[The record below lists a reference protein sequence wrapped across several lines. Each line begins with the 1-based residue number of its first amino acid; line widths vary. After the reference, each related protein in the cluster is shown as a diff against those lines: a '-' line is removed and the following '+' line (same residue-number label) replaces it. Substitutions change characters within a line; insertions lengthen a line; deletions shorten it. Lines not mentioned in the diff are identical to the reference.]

1 MCYNTLRQISLTRS
15 GVFILK
21 NKKRLLLLYMISFIL
36 VVCVGRNTISNVNSP
51 EKESSMQS
59 LTIHFIDV
67 GQADAILIKIG
78 NDAMIIDAGNNGDGD
93 KISTYLKQQGV
104 TNLNYVIGTHPHEDH
119 IGGLD
124 IIIRDYKVDKVFLP
138 NYIIPTKTFEDVLL
152 AIKDKNMKI
161 TKPVV
166 GTEYA
171 LGEAVFTI
179 ICPNSLDYGDN
190 ANNYSIGI
198 KLKYGKNTFLMAG
211 DAEIKSEAEMII
223 NGVNLKADVLKI
235 SHHGS
240 GSSTSKE
247 FLKLVDPTYAVISV
261 GKDNQYGHPDDK
273 VLSLLVEDDVQIYR
287 TDEQGTIIVTSDGE
301 NISFQCENSI
311 Q

>member
-1 MCYNTLRQISLTRS
+1 M
-15 GVFILK
+15 K
-21 NKKRLLLLYMISFIL
+21 NMKKLLLLFIISIVL
-36 VVCVGRNTISNVNSP
+36 VVCVGCNIISNVNSP
-51 EKESSMQS
+51 EKESSTQL
-59 LTIHFIDV
+59 LTVHFIDV

-124 IIIRDYKVDKVFLP
+124 VIIRDYNVDKVLLP
-138 NYIIPTKTFEDVLL
+138 NYIIPTQTFEDVLL
-152 AIKDKNMKI
+152 ALQEKDIKI

-179 ICPNSLDYGDN
+179 IAPNSEDYGDN

-198 KLKYGKNTFLMAG
+198 KLKYGETSFLMAG

-223 NGVNLKADVLKI
+223 NGIDLKADVLKV

-240 GSSTSKE
+240 DTSNSKE
-247 FLKLVDPTYAVISV
+247 FLKLVDPTYAIISV
-261 GKDNQYGHPDDK
+261 GKENQYGHPNDK
-273 VLSLLVEDDVQIYR
+273 VLSQLVEEDVQIYR
-287 TDEQGTIIVTSDGE
+287 TDEQGTIVVTSDGE
-301 NISFQCENSI
+301 TISFQCENSI